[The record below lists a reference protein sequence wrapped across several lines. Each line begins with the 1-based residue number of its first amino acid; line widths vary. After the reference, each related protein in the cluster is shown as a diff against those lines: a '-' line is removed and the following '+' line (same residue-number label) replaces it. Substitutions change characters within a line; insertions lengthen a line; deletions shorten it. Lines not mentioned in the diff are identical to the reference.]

1 LALAAAVVL
10 ARLALARPAASAST
24 RVASWYGYA
33 AFVLALPYP
42 VLRTHWAL
50 GGTLGLSRPGAACW
64 VMVTTLASGRDTGVK
79 GIAVW
84 VPCLFYGSWLL
95 FAIAEGAATRSYQL
109 RSAALRMSSPT

>member
-1 LALAAAVVL
+1 
-10 ARLALARPAASAST
+10 
-24 RVASWYGYA
+24 
-33 AFVLALPYP
+33 
-42 VLRTHWAL
+42 
-50 GGTLGLSRPGAACW
+50 
-64 VMVTTLASGRDTGVK
+64 MVTTLASGRDTGVK